1 MSQIFFNPDENRE
14 ADEGTFRGLDLMTL
28 KSRGYNVDRILRAK
42 AAEARLAEEQRVK
55 QFETEKRALE
65 EQEKRYQQSQSQ
77 SQLQQAPISR
87 PAEQRKI
94 EEEKAPMPGSFA
106 ESPKLAP
113 PPLQQMPERPKSNIF
128 DRISRHLGLEEQ
140 MQNLLNNNNTQP
152 QRAKTPLPIEA
163 GPIPIAG
170 SAKPDVG
177 KATEP
182 HRIQANLQ
190 RAIEASRG
198 HNSDSLFSPP
208 QTFDVKEAPSY
219 CDNQYEPLLAI
230 PNSTAETN
238 RWEFCSMGQDI
249 LYFADTPNG
258 IKVFIDRKI
267 ENKAA
272 IGERY
277 VKQMSEFSNVLKE
290 LSGIFG
296 LAISTLHIYYD
307 EAGVWL
313 KIDPHRLSYSLLTG
327 ILGNTIAFNTNGS
340 LFCNL
345 RYAFSLRKHL

>member
-1 MSQIFFNPDENRE
+1 MN
-14 ADEGTFRGLDLMTL
+14 TL

-42 AAEARLAEEQRVK
+42 AAEARLAEEQRLK
-55 QFETEKRALE
+55 QVEAEKKALE
-65 EQEKRYQQSQSQ
+65 EQEKRYQQSQLS
-77 SQLQQAPISR
+77 LQQAPIVR
-87 PAEQRKI
+87 PTEQKKI
-94 EEEKAPMPGSFA
+94 EEAKPSMPGTFD
-106 ESPKLAP
+106 ESPKGKNLAP
-113 PPLQQMPERPKSNIF
+113 PIPQQIAGGPKHNIF
-128 DRISRHLGLEEQ
+128 DRISRHLGFERDESAEQ
-140 MQNLLNNNNTQP
+140 PHIPPNISNILQQGT
-152 QRAKTPLPIEA
+152 KTPLPIQA
-163 GPIPIAG
+163 SPVQGG
-170 SAKPDVG
+170 GKPDVE

-219 CDNQYEPLLAI
+219 CDNQYEPYLAI
-230 PNSTAETN
+230 QDLSKILTSKKI
-238 RWEFCSMGQDI
+238 SMGQDI

-272 IGERY
+272 IGEKY
-277 VKQMSEFSNVLKE
+277 VKQMSEFSNILQE

-296 LAISTLHIYYD
+296 LAITTLHIYYD
-307 EAGVWL
+307 EVGT
-313 KIDPHRLSYSLLTG
+313 YSRDFCHLNNGFLTG
-327 ILGNTIAFNTNGS
+327 TLGNTIAFNTNGS

-345 RYAFSLRKHL
+345 RYILHRSRAFRPF